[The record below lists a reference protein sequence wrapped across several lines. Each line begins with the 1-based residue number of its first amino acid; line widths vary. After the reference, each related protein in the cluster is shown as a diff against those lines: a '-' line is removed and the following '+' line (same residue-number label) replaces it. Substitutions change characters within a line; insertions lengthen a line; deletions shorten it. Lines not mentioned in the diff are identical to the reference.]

1 MTQEEK
7 AKAKPILF
15 NTEMVKAI
23 LDNRKTVTRR
33 IVKGFIPDE
42 PAFGY
47 TAFTPDNKISCR
59 GYFGE
64 KGYDSY
70 EYGEKFFKLPY
81 KVGDI
86 LYVRE
91 TFRYVDFQYI
101 DDIWSASVE
110 YKDGSY
116 GDRMRWGEEG
126 ADQGIGWQPSIHM
139 PKSAA
144 RIFLRVTDV
153 RIEKL
158 QNITAE
164 QVILEG
170 IRLSCRH
177 DNYVCS
183 ANPCEFKKT
192 GSCKDRYKETW
203 NSTIKKKDLPLY
215 GWDASPWVW
224 VISFEVI
231 EK

>member
-1 MTQEEK
+1 
-7 AKAKPILF
+7 
-15 NTEMVKAI
+15 MVEAI
-23 LDNRKTVTRR
+23 LDNRKSVTRR
-33 IVKGFIPDE
+33 VVKPKYKDDESGFQVVTKTDGEFVRVEKVDE
-42 PAFGY
+42 NGSSIFNDLTVRY
-47 TAFTPDNKISCR
+47 VNQ
-59 GYFGE
+59 
-64 KGYDSY
+64 
-70 EYGEKFFKLPY
+70 PY
-81 KVGDI
+81 QVGDI
-86 LYVRE
+86 LYARE
-91 TFRYVDFQYI
+91 TWRELTIMGEPYYI
-101 DDIWSASVE
+101 FKADDTEHSV
-110 YKDGSY
+110 KH
-116 GDRMRWGEEG
+116 WK
-126 ADQGIGWQPSIHM
+126 PSRFM

-153 RIEKL
+153 RVEKL

-224 VISFEVI
+224 VMSFEVI